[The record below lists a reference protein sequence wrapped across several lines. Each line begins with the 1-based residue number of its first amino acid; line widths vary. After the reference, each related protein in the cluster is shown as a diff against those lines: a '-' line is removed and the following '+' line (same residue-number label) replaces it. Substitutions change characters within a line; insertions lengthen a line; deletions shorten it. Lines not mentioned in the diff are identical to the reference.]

1 MLTGASNVL
10 NTWSLAAGGA
20 AHAVTDLSGVHVEFG
35 EGTAQ
40 GVTVHA
46 KLFGSLALVSLM
58 VRKHFEDVSLFELA
72 NGVRV
77 RNSGAVHLRNESVQ
91 FALQG

>member
-10 NTWSLAAGGA
+10 NTWALAAGWA
-20 AHAVTDLSGVHVEFG
+20 AHAVTDLSGIHIEFG
-35 EGTAQ
+35 EGAAQ
-40 GVTVHA
+40 SVTVHA
-46 KLFGSLALVSLM
+46 KLFGSLALISLV
-58 VRKHFEDVSLFELA
+58 VRKHFEDVTLLELA